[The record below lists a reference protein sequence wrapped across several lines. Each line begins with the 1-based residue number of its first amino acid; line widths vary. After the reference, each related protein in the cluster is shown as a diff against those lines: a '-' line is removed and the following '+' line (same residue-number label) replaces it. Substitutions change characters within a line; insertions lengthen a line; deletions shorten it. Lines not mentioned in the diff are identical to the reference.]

1 MTDRVRKVARMN
13 EQGGINSVLVTGVT
27 GYVGGRL
34 VPRLL
39 QAGYHVRVML
49 RGSAAR
55 LDGRPWKDQVE
66 IAIGDVLVP
75 ETLSSAMEGMDAA
88 YYLIHSMGG
97 QNGFSERDI
106 QAAENFASAASS
118 AGVQNIIYLGG
129 LGDPESNLSEHLR
142 SRQQTGDAL
151 RQFDVPVTE
160 FRAGMV
166 VGSGSLSFEMM
177 RNLTERLPVMIAPR
191 WVYTKTQPIA
201 IRDVLN
207 YLAAALQT
215 PASLGKTI
223 EIGAPDVLTY
233 ADMMMTY
240 ARIRGLRRLI
250 IRVPVLTPRLSSYWV
265 HWITPVSAGVVT
277 PLVEGLRN
285 ELIVRDHSAGTLFP
299 DIEPI
304 DFETALRLALARME
318 EGDIE
323 TLWSDALASSQGDI
337 EPVHLTQE
345 QGMLIERRQLAVNAP
360 PEAVFQAFSGLG
372 GERGWPPYNWLWQVR
387 GAIDRLFGGVGMRRG
402 RRDPD
407 KLRQGEA
414 LDFWRVEMVEPDRLI
429 RLRAEMKLPG
439 EGWLQFEAND
449 GVDGGTDLV
458 QTAYFASKGLSGLL
472 YWYAIYP
479 LHGVIFSRMIEAVAQ
494 RAVEIPLNSQA
505 MPGQPSLELDTK
517 IVGARTNETTNR

>member
-1 MTDRVRKVARMN
+1 MADQ
-13 EQGGINSVLVTGVT
+13 EGIKTVLVTGVT
-27 GYVGGRL
+27 GYIGGRL

-39 QAGYHVRVML
+39 DAGYQVRVLL

-55 LDGRPWKDQVE
+55 LDGYPWQDEVQ

-75 ETLSSAMEGMDAA
+75 ETLAAAMAGIDAA

-97 QNGFSERDI
+97 HDGFSERDVR
-106 QAAENFASAASS
+106 AAANFAGAAAG

-129 LGDPESNLSEHLR
+129 LGDPDSNLSEHLR

-151 RQFDVPVTE
+151 RQFSVPVTE

-177 RNLTERLPVMIAPR
+177 RNLTERLPLMIAPR

-207 YLAAALQT
+207 YLIAALRT
-215 PASLGKTI
+215 PASVGQII

-233 ADMMMTY
+233 AEMMMTY
-240 ARIRGLRRLI
+240 ARVRGLRRTI

-265 HWITPVSAGVVT
+265 HWMTPVSANVAA
-277 PLVEGLRN
+277 PLIEGLRN
-285 ELIVRDHSAGTLFP
+285 ELIVRDESAKRLFP
-299 DIEPI
+299 DIQPI
-304 DFETALRLALARME
+304 DFETAVRLALARVD

-337 EPVHLTQE
+337 KPVHLTQE
-345 QGMLIERRQLAVNAP
+345 QGMLIERREKKVAAP
-360 PEAVFQAFSGLG
+360 PQAVFQAFTALG
-372 GERGWPPYNWLWQVR
+372 GQVGWPPYNWLWQVR
-387 GAIDRLFGGVGMRRG
+387 GALDRLVGGVGMRRG
-402 RRDPD
+402 RRHPAE
-407 KLRQGEA
+407 LRRGEA
-414 LDFWRVEMVEPDRLI
+414 LDFWRVEKVEPGRLL

-439 EGWLQFEAND
+439 RGWLQFE
-449 GVDGGTDLV
+449 VRGTDAGSDLV
-458 QTAYFASKGLSGLL
+458 QTAYFASKGLPGLL

-479 LHGVIFSRMIEAVAQ
+479 LHGLIFSRMIDDIARRAEAQALVSLPVNG
-494 RAVEIPLNSQA
+494 RPL
-505 MPGQPSLELDTK
+505 E
-517 IVGARTNETTNR
+517 

>member
-1 MTDRVRKVARMN
+1 MN
-13 EQGGINSVLVTGVT
+13 QQDSFKIILVTGVT

-39 QAGYHVRVML
+39 DAGYRVRVL
-49 RGSAAR
+49 IRGSARR

-66 IAIGDVLVP
+66 IAIGDVLTP
-75 ETLSSAMEGMDAA
+75 ESLPPAMEGVDAA

-97 QNGFSERDI
+97 HDEFSERDI
-106 QAAENFASAASS
+106 QAATNFAAAAAY
-118 AGVQNIIYLGG
+118 AGVENIIYLGG

-151 RQFDVPVTE
+151 RQFDVPVAE

-207 YLAAALQT
+207 YLVAALHT
-215 PASLGKTI
+215 PASRGKTV

-233 ADMMMTY
+233 ADMMLTY

-285 ELIVRDHSAGTLFP
+285 ELVVQDDSAGTLFP

-304 DFETALRLALARME
+304 DFETAVHRALVRIE

-323 TLWSDALASSQGDI
+323 TLWSDALASSKGDI
-337 EPVHLTQE
+337 KPVHLAQE
-345 QGMLIERRQLAVNAP
+345 QGMLIEHRERRVDAP
-360 PEAVFQAFSGLG
+360 QAAVFQAFSGLG
-372 GERGWPPYNWLWQVR
+372 GERGWPPYNWLWQIR

-414 LDFWRVEMVEPDRLI
+414 LDFWRVEMVEPDHLI

-439 EGWLQFEAND
+439 EGWLQYEANSIED
-449 GVDGGTDLV
+449 GRTELV
-458 QTAYFASKGLSGLL
+458 QTAYFAPKGLSGLL
-472 YWYAIYP
+472 YWYAVYP
-479 LHGVIFSRMIEAVAQ
+479 FHVAIFSRMIDAVAQ
-494 RAVEIPLNSQA
+494 RAIDI
-505 MPGQPSLELDTK
+505 SLEGQAAGKQAKKDLSLEASRGED
-517 IVGARTNETTNR
+517 

>member
-1 MTDRVRKVARMN
+1 MN
-13 EQGGINSVLVTGVT
+13 EDEDIKSILVTGVT

-39 QAGYHVRVML
+39 QAGYHVRVLL

-66 IAIGDVLVP
+66 VVIGDVLVP
-75 ETLSSAMEGMDAA
+75 ETLAAAMHGIDAA

-106 QAAENFASAASS
+106 QAAKNFAAAA
-118 AGVQNIIYLGG
+118 AGADVQNIIYLGG
-129 LGDPESNLSEHLR
+129 LGDADSQLSEHLR

-151 RQFDVPVTE
+151 RQFTVPVTE

-201 IRDVLN
+201 IRDVLS
-207 YLAAALQT
+207 YLISALDT
-215 PASLGKTI
+215 PASQGKVI

-240 ARIRGLRRLI
+240 AHIRGLRRVI

-265 HWITPVSAGVVT
+265 HWMTPVSASVAT
-277 PLVEGLRN
+277 PLIEGLRN
-285 ELIVRDHSAGTLFP
+285 ELIVRDLSAKSLFP
-299 DIEPI
+299 DIKPI
-304 DFETALRLALARME
+304 DFATAVRFALARIE

-323 TLWSDALASSQGDI
+323 TLWSDALASSKGDI
-337 EPVHLTQE
+337 NPVTFTQE
-345 QGMLIERRQLAVNAP
+345 QGMLIERREKRVDVSQAA
-360 PEAVFQAFSGLG
+360 AFDAFSGIG

-387 GAIDRLFGGVGMRRG
+387 GALDRLVGGVGMRRG
-402 RRDPD
+402 RRHPD
-407 KLRQGEA
+407 TVRPGDA
-414 LDFWRVEMVEPDRLI
+414 LDFWRVEMVQPDQLL

-439 EGWLQFEAND
+439 EGWLQFEANESP
-449 GVDGGTDLV
+449 DGGTDLV
-458 QTAYFASKGLSGLL
+458 QTAYFAPKGLSGLL
-472 YWYAIYP
+472 YWYAVYP
-479 LHGVIFSRMIEAVAQ
+479 FHILIFSRMLDAIAQ
-494 RAVEIPLNSQA
+494 RAVEHAAGSAEASVRPNN
-505 MPGQPSLELDTK
+505 MPYEDEERN
-517 IVGARTNETTNR
+517 VR